1 MQSTIIF
8 PFPTLNLKYRY
19 AVDCNNSRCNWCA
32 LLECFA
38 VYFVMSTVEVV
49 CIIMSC
55 ATQFFASFS
64 RYSNSIF
71 ITLPSMPFISIHRK
85 TNRVRFHRYTL
96 NTSCAHSINS
106 IFFSVPQSACCGHE
120 WVRVLGRITSNTQYM
135 LWCRWGFIMIWIR
148 IQMQQIREIVLFVF
162 VDDI

>member
-38 VYFVMSTVEVV
+38 VYFVMSTVDVV

-55 ATQFFASFS
+55 ATQFFALFS

-106 IFFSVPQSACCGHE
+106 IFFQFRNPHVAGMNE
-120 WVRVLGRITSNTQYM
+120 LEYWVDSQATRSTCYDVGEGSSWFGYEFKCSR
-135 LWCRWGFIMIWIR
+135 F
-148 IQMQQIREIVLFVF
+148 EK
-162 VDDI
+162 